1 MTSSETPTEP
11 SSTRAGDRAGPATAD
26 RPATPAAA
34 AGRRSVAL
42 PVPGWALALALVPPG
57 WFFVLRT
64 MRWHLTPSAI
74 LLMLCWAAI
83 CLTGYYVIR
92 MALSVSTGR
101 DEEWFAVTGRRDELE
116 REKRS
121 LLKAI
126 KDIEFDRETGKLSE
140 VDAAALNAVYR
151 ARAIEVIKAIE
162 TEAGL
167 ATTARERILAD
178 VRARAAIDVVRA
190 KAGQKSA
197 KAKAKARAAAEAK
210 DEAKAAG
217 KGDGEPAG
225 KGDGASA
232 AKLEAEP
239 AAAATP
245 TEASAADG
253 DATSAPKVDEV
264 AAGRAEAGD
273 APTPDTATE
282 PEPGGADA
290 DDDAPVPPATAVA
303 AGPRRVEEASS

>member
-210 DEAKAAG
+210 AEAKAAG

-264 AAGRAEAGD
+264 AAARAEAGD

-282 PEPGGADA
+282 TGDAADG
-290 DDDAPVPPATAVA
+290 DDAPVPPATAVA